1 LTLIKDG
8 RGRRPHPAGWPEETA
23 MSRDTSCIVTAWA
36 LAACALFVGA
46 AAGQAV
52 PQPEPDLASGLAI
65 AQDKC
70 ATCHAIGLTGDSP
83 LADAPKFRELHT
95 RFDVA
100 DLQEALAEG
109 IVVGHGPMPAWALS
123 ATDVRDLV
131 GYLKSLD
138 PKA

>member
-1 LTLIKDG
+1 MAGRLTLATG
-8 RGRRPHPAGWPEETA
+8 EETV
-23 MSRDTSCIVTAWA
+23 MSRDTSWIAAAGAA
-36 LAACALFVGA
+36 LACLLIVGA

-52 PQPEPDLASGLAI
+52 PQPPPNLVNGQAI
-65 AQDKC
+65 AQSKC
-70 ATCHAIGLTGDSP
+70 ARCHAVGMTGDSP
-83 LADAPKFRELHT
+83 LTDAPKFRDLHN

-123 ATDVRDLV
+123 ATDVRDLI
-131 GYLKSLD
+131 GYLKTLE